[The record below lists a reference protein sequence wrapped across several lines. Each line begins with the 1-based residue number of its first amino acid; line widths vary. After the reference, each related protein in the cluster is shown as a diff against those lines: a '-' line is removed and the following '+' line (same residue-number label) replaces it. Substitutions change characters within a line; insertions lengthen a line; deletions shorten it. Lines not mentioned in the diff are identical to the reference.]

1 MLKNIYIVL
10 AQKENTPLPL
20 QPVFLEAGSS
30 LERRIGRRE
39 GKRSVKQEN
48 GCWMKAGLFYLCSP
62 NLEQVIR

>member
-39 GKRSVKQEN
+39 GKRSVKQ
-48 GCWMKAGLFYLCSP
+48 GY
-62 NLEQVIR
+62 